1 MGLSGGE
8 RCCLIAWQSTAED
21 AHMCVTQA
29 YCNYIRCRRGRRD
42 GSRFGFSNRL
52 FIIPSQTII
61 LKPVAHTP
69 GIRIYRVALCKKRHE
84 ALSLCLRNSLW
95 NREQGYPKTT
105 LKLRNKCFLPVHQ
118 VRHLKHND
126 RKQVPRSPGPRR
138 PLVHIFY
145 IPFPPS
151 YVCLESPFLSLGRRV
166 RRECHYNTI
175 HTLEP
180 SSPLKEAQ
188 RMPLGRKIVTLLSS
202 LQPKKLVLYL
212 LTPTPSPLMHTR
224 ATNSWTSLR
233 SQGI

>member
-1 MGLSGGE
+1 
-8 RCCLIAWQSTAED
+8 
-21 AHMCVTQA
+21 MCVTQT

-84 ALSLCLRNSLW
+84 ALSPCLRNSLW

-105 LKLRNKCFLPVHQ
+105 LKLRNKCFYLSIKYVTWNT
-118 VRHLKHND
+118 VTEN
-126 RKQVPRSPGPRR
+126 RSPGSRR